1 MARIRSIKPDFWISE
16 TIGALP
22 NSARL
27 TFIGVWCYVDDN
39 GVGIFNEVLITAA
52 LYALDDPTE
61 ALARTREDLRSLAG
75 AGLIRLYSKESKRYI
90 AVTNWDEHQKPSHPR
105 APRYPRPD
113 SEGCEPILT
122 STLEPLRS
130 IS

>member
-1 MARIRSIKPDFWISE
+1 MARIRSIKPEFWTSE
-16 TIGALP
+16 SVGSLDI
-22 NSARL
+22 SARL
-27 TFIGVWCYVDDN
+27 TFIGIWCYVDDN
-39 GVGIFNEVLITAA
+39 GVGVFNEVLITAA

-61 ALARTREDLRSLAG
+61 ALARTREDLRSLSG
-75 AGLIRLYSKESKRYI
+75 AGLISVYRNGSKRYI

-105 APRYPRPD
+105 APRYPRPTD
-113 SEGCEPILT
+113 EASEPVPT